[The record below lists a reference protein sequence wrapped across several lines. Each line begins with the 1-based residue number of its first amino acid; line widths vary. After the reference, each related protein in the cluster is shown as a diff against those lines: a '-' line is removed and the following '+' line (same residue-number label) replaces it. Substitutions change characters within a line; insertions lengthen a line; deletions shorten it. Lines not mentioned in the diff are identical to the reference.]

1 MRQAPRRSAGHAAT
15 HPVQPLK
22 GLPGTRA
29 AFVSYRASVPAGHAG
44 RGVALSYRALAPG
57 GAGFCYR
64 ICTGASVSRL
74 TAHYS
79 LLTANSTYTFSAKE
93 KDVETGLSYFG
104 SRYYSSDL
112 SVWLSVDPMC
122 DKYLYQS
129 GYVYCGN
136 NPIKI
141 IDPNGEDEW
150 DLGKDGTLSQRAN
163 GRTDVDIVHAKD
175 KNGKDVER
183 YYNAGSINYNAQCN
197 EKYDEEVGW
206 YTVDVMEFADSE
218 TATGFFEFAANYSN
232 VEWGLKIAPDKNV
245 VGTCHDQG
253 FVKIDPPKGM
263 TCDIH
268 SHVDNPNKYIG
279 SDHLRAESAYYKG
292 ITYKVYEVGKQ
303 SYATYN
309 PTFSMLNGPREIS
322 LLLAKKIN
330 LLKMLSR

>member
-1 MRQAPRRSAGHAAT
+1 M
-15 HPVQPLK
+15 
-22 GLPGTRA
+22 
-29 AFVSYRASVPAGHAG
+29 AS
-44 RGVALSYRALAPG
+44 
-57 GAGFCYR
+57 
-64 ICTGASVSRL
+64 
-74 TAHYS
+74 
-79 LLTANSTYTFSAKE
+79 
-93 KDVETGLSYFG
+93 
-104 SRYYSSDL
+104 
-112 SVWLSVDPMC
+112 
-122 DKYLYQS
+122 KYPHQS
-129 GYVYCGN
+129 NYVYCSN
-136 NPIKI
+136 NPIKV

-218 TATGFFEFAANYSN
+218 TATDFLEFTANYSN
-232 VEWGLKIAPDKNV
+232 VEWELKIATDKNV

-292 ITYKVYEVGKQ
+292 ITYKVYEVSKQ